1 MVGWQSVKKN
11 RVLLACLLLAAGVFA
26 FDIFVPLGVAG
37 AVPYVAVV
45 LVSLGLP
52 RRRQTFAIAALCS
65 VLTVLGIAFSLPSG
79 GADIFTDILMVVAN
93 RVLALFAIWVTA
105 ILGVQRKW
113 SEQLEAG
120 RSKVLER
127 LATGESLE
135 EVLLTLVRAI
145 EQLAPDLLGSVLL
158 LDREKNILRHGAAPS
173 LPDFYNE
180 AVDGISIG
188 VGEGSCGTAAST
200 GERVI
205 VADVM
210 THPYWEKYREVAE
223 RACLRA
229 CWSEPIV
236 SSAGEVLGTFAMYYR
251 QPRAPRPVDLELIR
265 SAAYLAGI
273 AIEQKQAEQELH
285 VHRDHLEDLVRKRA
299 ADLKEAYEQL
309 KEESAER
316 KQAEEAIARQA
327 EELARSNAALEQ
339 RNHELQQF
347 AFVASHDLQEPLRA
361 ISGFCQLL
369 RRRYE
374 GKLDVE
380 ADEFITHIVDGTT
393 RMQNL
398 IRGLLEYS
406 RVGTHDRPLE
416 LTDCESVVDEA
427 INNLKTPIEESGAT
441 VHCSGLQSVM
451 ADRAQMV
458 QLFQNL
464 ISNAV
469 KYRSKKPPKI
479 DIKAEAKNGEWVFS
493 VSDNGIGIEAEQA
506 HRVFTIFQRLHTT
519 DEYPGTGMGLAI
531 CKKII
536 ARHQGRIWMESKP
549 GKGST
554 FFFTMPTHGAKP

>member
-1 MVGWQSVKKN
+1 MAGWQSVKKN
-11 RVLLACLLLAAGVFA
+11 RVLLACLFLAAGVFT
-26 FDIFVPLGVAG
+26 FDIFIPLGVAG

-52 RRRQTFAIAALCS
+52 KRQQTFSIAALCS
-65 VLTVLGIAFSLPSG
+65 VLTVLGIAFSSPSG
-79 GADIFTDILMVVAN
+79 STDILMVIAN
-93 RVLALFAIWVTA
+93 RALALFAIWVTA
-105 ILGVQRKW
+105 ILGMQRRW

-127 LATGESLE
+127 LATGASLE
-135 EVLLTLVRAI
+135 EVLQTLVRAI
-145 EQLAPDLLGSVLL
+145 EQLKPDLLGSVLL
-158 LDREKNILRHGAAPS
+158 LDREKKILRHGAAPS

-188 VGEGSCGTAAST
+188 AGEGSCGTAAAT

-229 CWSEPIV
+229 CWSQPIV
-236 SSAGEVLGTFAMYYR
+236 SSSGEVLGTFAMYYR
-251 QPRAPRPVDLELIR
+251 QPRAPKAVDLELIR
-265 SAAYLAGI
+265 SAAYLAGM

-285 VHRDHLEDLVRKRA
+285 AHRDHLEDLVRERA

-327 EELARSNAALEQ
+327 QELARSNAALEQ
-339 RNHELQQF
+339 RNQELQQF

-369 RRRYE
+369 GQRYE
-374 GKLDVE
+374 GKLDAE
-380 ADEFITHIVDGTT
+380 ADEFITYIVDGTM

-406 RVGTHDRPLE
+406 RIGSDERPLK
-416 LTDCESVVDEA
+416 LTDCESVVNEVL
-427 INNLKTPIEESGAT
+427 NNLKTPIEESGTT
-441 VHCSGLQSVM
+441 VRCSGLQSVM

-469 KYRSKKPPKI
+469 KYRSKKPPTI
-479 DIKAEAKNGEWVFS
+479 DIKAEAKNGDWVFS
-493 VSDNGIGIEAEQA
+493 VRDNGIGIDPQQVD
-506 HRVFTIFQRLHTT
+506 RVFTIFQRLHTPE
-519 DEYPGTGMGLAI
+519 EYPGNGMGLAI
-531 CKKII
+531 CKKIVT
-536 ARHQGRIWMESKP
+536 RHHGRIWIESKP

-554 FFFTMPTHGAKP
+554 FFFTLPGNGRAP